1 MTWNHRVVKKTYPS
15 GEESYGIH
23 EVFYNEKG
31 EIYAYTEN
39 PIDLACET
47 LDSLKEYIQW
57 CMSCLDKPILIDG
70 EVSFAKDEL
79 SEEEISEMK
88 ETLTKEEF
96 EEEMRF
102 WNEKKDNEGNN

>member
-15 GEESYGIH
+15 GEEEYSIR

-47 LDSLKEYIQW
+47 LHDLKQYIGW
-57 CMSCLDKPILIDG
+57 CLKAFEQPILVDG
-70 EVSFAKDEL
+70 EVRFAKDEL
-79 SEEEISEMK
+79 SQEEISEMK
-88 ETLTKEEF
+88 EALSEEEF
-96 EEEMRF
+96 EEEMRI
-102 WNEKKDNEGNN
+102 WNEEENDKGNN

>member
-31 EIYAYTEN
+31 EIYAYTED

-47 LDSLKEYIQW
+47 LDALKEYATW
-57 CMSCLDKPILIDG
+57 CLKACEQPVLIDG
-70 EVSFAKDEL
+70 EVVFAKDEL

-88 ETLTKEEF
+88 EVLTEEEF
-96 EEEMRF
+96 EEEIKS
-102 WNEKKDNEGNN
+102 WDEEKNQ